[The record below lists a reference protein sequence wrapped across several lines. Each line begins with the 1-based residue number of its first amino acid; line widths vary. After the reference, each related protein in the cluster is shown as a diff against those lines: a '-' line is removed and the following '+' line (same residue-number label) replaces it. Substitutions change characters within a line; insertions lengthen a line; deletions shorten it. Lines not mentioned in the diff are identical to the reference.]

1 MIWLQRLIVAVW
13 RDAGGTRTFKLMFY
27 GPACSRSFFVGP
39 TMGPWATCPPAR
51 LQCVHLPEN
60 PPCQS
65 KLWSSWCGRNA
76 GVTHGSDFAKQTVGL
91 REHAHWC
98 LRFYTW
104 SISKLIRILPSCFGR
119 LWIWMHLHLI
129 QKWKLETHLLLIQER
144 SYCGNQLLLPCLL
157 VVWRDVELNR
167 QFLVQFFPEILWN
180 SEVGVADGVSQIEEY
195 GIDSSELF
203 CGSNGQFGSVSLI
216 FFHPSP
222 SENLHFRIY
231 IDRRSLFHCSFQI
244 SNFLSI
250 LIC

>member
-1 MIWLQRLIVAVW
+1 
-13 RDAGGTRTFKLMFY
+13 
-27 GPACSRSFFVGP
+27 
-39 TMGPWATCPPAR
+39 
-51 LQCVHLPEN
+51 
-60 PPCQS
+60 
-65 KLWSSWCGRNA
+65 
-76 GVTHGSDFAKQTVGL
+76 
-91 REHAHWC
+91 
-98 LRFYTW
+98 
-104 SISKLIRILPSCFGR
+104 
-119 LWIWMHLHLI
+119 
-129 QKWKLETHLLLIQER
+129 LLIQER